1 MDCGIRKI
9 DDSITNMKE
18 IIIEILPTY
27 YYGEKYYESFEF
39 MGKFSVTF
47 TWDEN
52 GEIILLT

>member
-1 MDCGIRKI
+1 
-9 DDSITNMKE
+9 MKE